1 MAGNTVSLRWTGTG
15 MQFEGGKE
23 GEPPVLVD
31 GKGRAG
37 PSPMATL
44 LVALGGCTA
53 SDVVEIAG
61 KMRVPVGM
69 LEVVVDGERA
79 GDPPRRYTRIRMR
92 YRIGGVAKDCQDR
105 IRRAVDL
112 SHEKYC
118 SVLHSLRP
126 DLEMSSEIEFD

>member
-15 MQFEGGKE
+15 MQFEGGKA
-23 GEPPVLVD
+23 GEPFVVVD
-31 GKGRAG
+31 GNGRAG

-44 LVALGGCTA
+44 LLALGGCTA

-61 KMRVPVGM
+61 KMRVDIGSLDV
-69 LEVVVDGERA
+69 EVDGERA
-79 GDPPRRYTRIRMR
+79 SDPPRRYTRIRMR
-92 YRIGGVAKDCQDR
+92 YRIGGVTQEAEAR

-126 DLEMSSEIEFD
+126 DLEMSSELEFA